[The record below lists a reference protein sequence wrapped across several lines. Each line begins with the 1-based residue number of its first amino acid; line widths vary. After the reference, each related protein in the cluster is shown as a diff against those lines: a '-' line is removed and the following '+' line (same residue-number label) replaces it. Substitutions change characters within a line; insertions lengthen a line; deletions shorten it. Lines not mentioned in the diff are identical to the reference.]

1 MTPNTTI
8 TRSLVRRLPALLP
21 FDGAQSLLHMCAL
34 TITLAA
40 CSSTGAGGPATGEI
54 QGQAFEVRSAAIETN
69 TDGSIEVF
77 LTDYDDACASLAQG
91 SKQNSSDVGVS
102 LPSIHVEVGDVYT
115 VDLPSNGSGPWLI
128 PGEAHVNFG
137 RRDGTCSQ
145 TTDEYA
151 ETGTVTITA
160 SAGAGGGFSGT
171 VDAMTATN
179 HVSGSFTVSCAS
191 SYGEVCHP

>member
-1 MTPNTTI
+1 MTPNCTI
-8 TRSLVRRLPALLP
+8 TRPMVHRLPTLLP
-21 FDGAQSLLHMCAL
+21 WGYAHSFLHVGTLA
-34 TITLAA
+34 ITLAA
-40 CSSTGAGGPATGEI
+40 CSSTGAAGPATGEI
-54 QGQAFEVRSAAIETN
+54 QGQTFAVRSAAIETN

-91 SKQNSSDVGVS
+91 SKQNSADVGVS
-102 LPSIHVEVGDVYT
+102 LPSIHVAVGDVYT

-151 ETGTVTITA
+151 ETGTITITA

-179 HVSGSFTVSCAS
+179 QVSGTFTVSCAS